1 MANSDG
7 QVRIIIDTNANE
19 AVKALN
25 DTSKA
30 FDNSAKKAREAATVY
45 GQFEQEN
52 THLVEQLREIALAGG
67 QNGNEFKR
75 LAGLYRENKKAL
87 EEADN
92 AVQKATGGLRNQQ
105 SGMSSLMR
113 AARGL
118 IGGYVGIQGAIK
130 AFNFSMES
138 VDAFRVQE
146 RAVASLNTT
155 LKNAGVYSAEYSAKI
170 QELASSIQSY
180 SNYGDEAIIK
190 AQALGQSFAGQVPFT
205 ENATKA
211 VVDFA
216 AATGMD
222 LEQAFTL
229 FGKSIGSSINALSR
243 YGVELQK
250 GMTESQKMEAI
261 AKQLGD
267 RYKGQAAQ
275 MADASIQLK
284 NAIGDLSEA
293 IGENLNPTISRIQK
307 NLKALAEQ
315 MTENIKITRLLKTEN
330 ADLGTMQNAIN
341 KRIALEGELYK
352 IEQKFAR
359 GGTTTDYYN
368 RRKGEIEQEIKLTQQ
383 WAIAYAQRQKREEEA
398 NKKRKSVKFNDD
410 FGTASTGGGNAVSS
424 PAKMAKEV
432 KNAFEQAQA
441 EAQKAEKAFK
451 LALYQSGGNVTPAVE
466 QARLKMVDTKK
477 AVEDVQKA
485 FERLTATAKTPFE
498 QLNFNIEQSR
508 QKIIS
513 LASQPVVDLEA
524 IRQAQTEY
532 QGFLTQQEQINSY
545 LQPVKGAYQELNDK
559 ITELTLNLK
568 NLSAQHK
575 VGTAEWVN
583 YKTQLQEAKAELNKV
598 NQSLTDNGVKLEDY
612 GKQIS
617 SSLSS
622 GIVNALRNGG
632 NAFEAFSSLAT
643 TALQK
648 ILDKLIEMSFVT
660 PILNAL
666 TGGVGSSLF
675 SFFGFNAGAAFNNG
689 NVIPF
694 AKGGVVNQP
703 TIFPMA
709 NGGTGL
715 MGEAG
720 AEAVMPLRRMSN
732 GRLGVE
738 AENENGKA
746 VQVNIYNQSGA
757 NVETRKRDD
766 GSMDIFI
773 RKVNE
778 ALSSERT
785 ASGFRSAYARED
797 RKGVQAV

>member
-52 THLVEQLREIALAGG
+52 TQLVEKLREIALAGG

-75 LAGLYRENKKAL
+75 LAGIYRENKKAL
-87 EEADN
+87 EEADS

-105 SGMSSLMR
+105 SGMSSLTSM
-113 AARGL
+113 ATKL

-170 QELASSIQSY
+170 QALASEIQSY
-180 SNYGDEAIIK
+180 SNFGDEAVIK

-229 FGKSIGSSINALSR
+229 FGKSIGSSTNALGR

-261 AKQLGD
+261 TKQLGD

-275 MADASIQLK
+275 MADANVQLK
-284 NAIGDLSEA
+284 NSIGDLKEA
-293 IGENLNPTISRIQK
+293 FGSTLNGYVTNWQ
-307 NLKALAEQ
+307 NGMA
-315 MTENIKITRLLKTEN
+315 KIVRATT
-330 ADLGTMQNAIN
+330 NAIN
-341 KRIALEGELYK
+341 TIRILNAEKSSLNTSDLQKRIELNERGIANLDKILAKNPQNMAYQK
-352 IEQKFAR
+352 RRAQLISDNNLIKEQIKWIEQRERAQAKVKPIKFSDESHSGGSVSTSTSRSAGGSANAR
-359 GGTTTDYYN
+359 QMEDNYEKLQASVQAA
-368 RRKGEIEQEIKLTQQ
+368 RREIELA
-383 WAIAYAQRQKREEEA
+383 AIAHGTSSNEVQQAF
-398 NKKRKSVKFNDD
+398 VKYNQLNTELSNINSLFD
-410 FGTASTGGGNAVSS
+410 TQT
-424 PAKMAKEV
+424 V
-432 KNAFEQAQA
+432 K
-441 EAQKAEKAFK
+441 
-451 LALYQSGGNVTPAVE
+451 VE
-466 QARLKMVDTKK
+466 Q
-477 AVEDVQKA
+477 Q
-485 FERLTATAKTPFE
+485 
-498 QLNFNIEQSR
+498 
-508 QKIIS
+508 
-513 LASQPVVDLEA
+513 
-524 IRQAQTEY
+524 
-532 QGFLTQQEQINSY
+532 
-545 LQPVKGAYQELNDK
+545 KGAYQLLNDNV
-559 ITELTLNLK
+559 TSLTAKLRDLAAENQVG
-568 NLSAQHK
+568 SADWN
-575 VGTAEWVN
+575 T
-583 YKTQLQEAKAELNKV
+583 YKTQLKDAQTELDNVNK
-598 NQSLTDNGVKLEDY
+598 SLTDNGVKLEDY

-622 GIVNALRNGG
+622 GLVNALKNGG
-632 NAFEAFSSLAT
+632 NAFEAFSGLAT

-648 ILDKLIEMSFVT
+648 VLDKLIEMSFVT
-660 PILNAL
+660 PVLNAF
-666 TGGVGSSLF
+666 TGGTGGTFFSGIAKIFGSANGNVF
-675 SFFGFNAGAAFNNG
+675 QNG

-694 AKGGVVNQP
+694 AKGGVVNKP

-738 AENENGKA
+738 AENNNGKA
-746 VQVNIYNQSGA
+746 VNVNIYNQSGA

-785 ASGFRSAYARED
+785 SSGFRSAYARED
-797 RKGVQAV
+797 RRGVQAV

>member
-30 FDNSAKKAREAATVY
+30 FDNSAKKARQAATVY

-52 THLVEQLREIALAGG
+52 TQLVEKLREIALAGG
-67 QNGNEFKR
+67 QNGTEFKR
-75 LAGLYRENKKAL
+75 LAGIYRENKKAL
-87 EEADN
+87 EEADSV
-92 AVQKATGGLRNQQ
+92 VQKATGGLRNQQ
-105 SGMSSLMR
+105 SGMSSLTSM
-113 AARGL
+113 ATKL
-118 IGGYVGIQGAIK
+118 ISGYVGLQGAIK

-155 LKNAGVYSAEYSAKI
+155 LKNADVYSAEYSAKI

-229 FGKSIGSSINALSR
+229 VGKSVGSSTNALGR

-250 GMTESQKMEAI
+250 GMTDSQKMEAI
-261 AKQLGD
+261 TKQLGD

-275 MADASIQLK
+275 MADANVQLK
-284 NAIGDLSEA
+284 NSIGDLKEA
-293 IGENLNPTISRIQK
+293 FGSTLNGYVTNWQ
-307 NLKALAEQ
+307 NGMA
-315 MTENIKITRLLKTEN
+315 KIVRATT
-330 ADLGTMQNAIN
+330 NAIN
-341 KRIALEGELYK
+341 TIRILNAEKSSLNTSELQKRIELNERGIANLDKILAKNPQNMPYQK
-352 IEQKFAR
+352 RRAELIADNNLIKEQIKWIEQRERAQAKVKPIKFSDESYSGGSVSTPTSKSAGGSSNAR
-359 GGTTTDYYN
+359 QMKDDYEKLQSSVQAA
-368 RRKGEIEQEIKLTQQ
+368 RREIELA
-383 WAIAYAQRQKREEEA
+383 AIAHGTSSNEVQQAF
-398 NKKRKSVKFNDD
+398 VKYNQLNTELSNINSLFD
-410 FGTASTGGGNAVSS
+410 TQT
-424 PAKMAKEV
+424 V
-432 KNAFEQAQA
+432 K
-441 EAQKAEKAFK
+441 
-451 LALYQSGGNVTPAVE
+451 VE
-466 QARLKMVDTKK
+466 Q
-477 AVEDVQKA
+477 Q
-485 FERLTATAKTPFE
+485 
-498 QLNFNIEQSR
+498 
-508 QKIIS
+508 
-513 LASQPVVDLEA
+513 
-524 IRQAQTEY
+524 
-532 QGFLTQQEQINSY
+532 
-545 LQPVKGAYQELNDK
+545 KGAYQLLNDNVTSLTAK
-559 ITELTLNLK
+559 LRDLAAENQVGSTE
-568 NLSAQHK
+568 
-575 VGTAEWVN
+575 WIN
-583 YKTQLQEAKAELNKV
+583 YKSQLQEAQTELDNVNK
-598 NQSLTDNGVKLEDY
+598 SLTDNGVKLEDY

-622 GIVNALRNGG
+622 GLVNALRNGG
-632 NAFEAFSSLAT
+632 NAFDAFSSLAT

-648 ILDKLIEMSFVT
+648 VLDKLIEISLVT
-660 PILNAL
+660 PVLNAF
-666 TGGVGSSLF
+666 TGGTGGTLF
-675 SFFGFNAGAAFNNG
+675 SGIAKIFGSANGNVFQNG

-694 AKGGVVNQP
+694 AKGGVVNKP

-715 MGEAG
+715 MSEAG

-746 VQVNIYNQSGA
+746 VNVNIYNQSGA

-785 ASGFRSAYARED
+785 SSGFRSAYVRED
-797 RKGVQAV
+797 RKGVQAA